1 MQHIID
7 EYNNKSNQLS
17 KFRTKYWIEINDQSR
32 GVYNAT
38 SDIRFQSTI
47 LRCSLC
53 DYSDKYILV
62 KERITTT
69 GEGNDAAARQ
79 AHERNKGLIFK
90 NLDPFIN
97 CKSEINNAETDN
109 AKDID
114 IVMPMYNLIEY
125 NDNYSKTSASL
136 WQYFK
141 DQPND
146 NLADAESFKSKVKIT
161 GNTPVDGNGKDV
173 EIIVPLKYS
182 SNFWITRQ
190 MLLINCE
197 VSLSLT
203 WSSTHVITNSK
214 SAGRFG
220 ISE

>member
-32 GVYNAT
+32 GVQNAN
-38 SDIRFQSTI
+38 SDIRFQNTI

-53 DYSDKYILV
+53 DYSDTYILV
-62 KERITTT
+62 KESITTA
-69 GEGNDAAARQ
+69 GEVNDAAARQ

-90 NLDPFIN
+90 NLDPFVN
-97 CKSEINNAETDN
+97 CKSEINNTETDN

-125 NDNYSKTSASL
+125 NDNYSKTFASL

-141 DQPND
+141 D
-146 NLADAESFKSKVKIT
+146 
-161 GNTPVDGNGKDV
+161 
-173 EIIVPLKYS
+173 
-182 SNFWITRQ
+182 
-190 MLLINCE
+190 
-197 VSLSLT
+197 
-203 WSSTHVITNSK
+203 
-214 SAGRFG
+214 
-220 ISE
+220 